1 MKKFIITGLLLSSFV
16 VFSQEHFSGFTTSTR
31 VGLLN
36 AGINP
41 SELVNLKSRFEVQ
54 LFSVSINTNN
64 NKVGFKDIVN
74 GTNIEKK
81 LFASNDPVNAN
92 FDAELQGPGFAMK
105 ALGWGFAIQAKSFVK
120 GNVVDVDAKLGDAL
134 SNSGINSVFGSAALN
149 VDKNQR
155 LNATAWGEIGLSA
168 AHKIFEND
176 KHKISGGVTIKLLFP
191 ATYANIGVDKF
202 QGTINNVA
210 GNLSLT
216 NASAG
221 VNFAYSG
228 TLANS
233 FNNASD
239 YGKSLFGGLN
249 GFATDLGVNYVL
261 KSTLSNYKLKIGAS
275 VRNIGSMTFKGDNNQ
290 STNYQ
295 LKIQGAQ
302 SLNLNQFDGAESP
315 KEIENKLLASGFLTK
330 TEQKNDIVVKL
341 PTVFNLYADLQI
353 IPKLNITAFLQQKIN
368 SNSGND
374 QINAQ
379 NSFSL
384 TPRFNIKFFEVFA
397 PIGFQEFAGTTVG
410 FGFRIGG
417 FFLGS
422 NSIITALTSD
432 SKQADAYMGFR
443 FGFL

>member
-1 MKKFIITGLLLSSFV
+1 MKKFIIAGLLLSCFV

-31 VGLLN
+31 AGLLN

-64 NKVGFKDIVN
+64 NKVGFKDIMN
-74 GTNIEKK
+74 GTDVEKK
-81 LFASNDPVNAN
+81 LFAGNDPVNAN
-92 FDAELQGPGFAMK
+92 FDAELQGPGFAMM

-120 GNVVDVDAKLGDAL
+120 ANVVDVDAKLGDAL
-134 SNSGINSVFGSAALN
+134 SNSGVNSLFGSALLN

-176 KHKISGGVTIKLLFP
+176 NHKISGGVAIKLLFP

-202 QGTINNVA
+202 QGTVNNIA

-228 TLANS
+228 ALANS

-249 GFATDLGVNYVL
+249 GFATDFGINYVL
-261 KSTLSNYKLKIGAS
+261 KSTLSAYKLKIGAS

-295 LKIQGAQ
+295 LRIQGAQ
-302 SLNLNQFDGAESP
+302 SLNLNQFDGAKSP
-315 KEIENKLLASGFLTK
+315 TEIENKLLASGFLTK

-353 IPKLNITAFLQQKIN
+353 IPKLNVTAFLQQKIN

-397 PIGFQEFAGTTVG
+397 PIGFQEFAGTTAG